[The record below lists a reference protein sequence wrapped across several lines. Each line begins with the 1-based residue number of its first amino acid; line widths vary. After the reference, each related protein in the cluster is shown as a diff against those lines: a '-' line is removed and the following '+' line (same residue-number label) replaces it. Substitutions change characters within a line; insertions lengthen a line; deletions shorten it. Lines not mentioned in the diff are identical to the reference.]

1 MRFRRASFTAT
12 LIAGLVLSGCGTP
25 DDLTGQLPPRNA
37 VPTPTMVPTASASP
51 SPSGTPSP
59 SDSPAP
65 SPSGTPS
72 PSDSPAP
79 SPSGTPS
86 PSDSPAPSPSGYP
99 APSGSPTAIPS
110 DSPSPSASP
119 TPSGSP
125 TAIPSDAPVGGHPI
139 AREIA
144 DEFGVPVAEVEGYHS
159 DGIGYGILAQFYS
172 IANNRCGATASYTV
186 DQLVAMKQSGMGMGE
201 IRKQALGSASAK
213 ECSLG
218 RLKQGDLDAADAQVP
233 PGQAKKAETSAPGQ
247 EKKAETSAPA
257 QKPAKDKPA
266 SPAQPAK
273 KPTTPKP
280 AKPKPAAPAKPSKPA
295 PQPKPAPKDNGGGK
309 GKK

>member
-25 DDLTGQLPPRNA
+25 DDLTGQLPPKNA
-37 VPTPTMVPTASASP
+37 VPTPTLVPTPSNSPSP
-51 SPSGTPSP
+51 SPSGSPLPTPTLVPNP

-65 SPSGTPS
+65 SGSPS
-72 PSDSPAP
+72 PSDSPVP
-79 SPSGTPS
+79 SPSGS
-86 PSDSPAPSPSGYP
+86 P
-99 APSGSPTAIPS
+99 APSGSPTAMPS

-119 TPSGSP
+119 SPSGSP

-159 DGIGYGILAQFYS
+159 EGIGYGILAQFYS

-233 PGQAKKAETSAPGQ
+233 PGQAKKAETSAP
-247 EKKAETSAPA
+247 A
-257 QKPAKDKPA
+257 QKPTKDKPA

-280 AKPKPAAPAKPSKPA
+280 AKPKPAKPSKPA

>member
-25 DDLTGQLPPRNA
+25 DDLTGQLPPKNA
-37 VPTPTMVPTASASP
+37 VPTPTLVPTASAS
-51 SPSGTPSP
+51 PSP

-65 SPSGTPS
+65 SPSGSPLPTPTLVPNPS
-72 PSDSPAP
+72 DSPTAVPSDSPAP
-79 SPSGTPS
+79 SPS
-86 PSDSPAPSPSGYP
+86 DSPAPI
-99 APSGSPTAIPS
+99 GSPTAVPS
-110 DSPSPSASP
+110 DSPSPS
-119 TPSGSP
+119 PSGSP

-159 DGIGYGILAQFYS
+159 QGIGYGILAQFYS

-186 DQLVAMKQSGMGMGE
+186 DQLVAMKQRGMGMGE

-218 RLKQGDLDAADAQVP
+218 RLKQGDLDAADAKVP

-247 EKKAETSAPA
+247 DKKAQDSAPA

-280 AKPKPAAPAKPSKPA
+280 AKPKPAQPAKPSKPA